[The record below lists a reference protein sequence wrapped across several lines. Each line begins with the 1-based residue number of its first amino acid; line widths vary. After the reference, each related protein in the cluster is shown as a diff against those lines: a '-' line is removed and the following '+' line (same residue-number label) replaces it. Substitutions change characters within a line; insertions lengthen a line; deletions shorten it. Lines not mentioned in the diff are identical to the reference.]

1 MGIFPFI
8 IDYCLEMIIITLNLI
23 GLYILTYTITTTK
36 KKFQYTLCKVSQ
48 ILSLTFFLNQT
59 LGKIFASTSKK
70 LTLSLYYLIY
80 SFWWRVK
87 IFYVISLCI
96 YKKYSNMY
104 FYVCLGLSLNTQM
117 SLSHLLYLMCICGC
131 IGYIMEGQLDS
142 SYFLH
147 LVEI

>member
-8 IDYCLEMIIITLNLI
+8 IDYCLEMIIITLNLV

-104 FYVCLGLSLNTQM
+104 FYVNIYVCYYMTYFLQAPLWKLVLAFASA
-117 SLSHLLYLMCICGC
+117 SLSIHRCL
-131 IGYIMEGQLDS
+131 
-142 SYFLH
+142 
-147 LVEI
+147 

>member
-8 IDYCLEMIIITLNLI
+8 IDYCLEMIIITLNLV

-36 KKFQYTLCKVSQ
+36 KIFQYTLCKVNQ

-59 LGKIFASTSKK
+59 LGKIFASTTKK
-70 LTLSLYYLIY
+70 LSLSLYYLIY

-104 FYVCLGLSLNTQM
+104 FYVNIYVCYYMTYFLQAPLWKLVLAFASA
-117 SLSHLLYLMCICGC
+117 SLSIHRCL
-131 IGYIMEGQLDS
+131 
-142 SYFLH
+142 
-147 LVEI
+147 